1 LGFKKRTIMTFK
13 IQKPLTLLLLSGAM
27 LLGPTS
33 CKDFLE
39 EMPPSNLTPDS
50 FYTIPDHA
58 ESAIVSVYADMRGI
72 YGGAGIFSS
81 TWQMLEAPTGTS
93 GTETAQNSDLN
104 NLYSLVYD
112 GNTGHIINL
121 WNSLYRVIANANLVL
136 EKVPAITP
144 MNADQKARILA
155 EARFLRAWSYFH
167 AVRVWGD
174 VPLVLTPQTTSTPE
188 FNPGRIPQEQVYT
201 QIVNDLVE
209 AEKAPL
215 AWMNS
220 NGRVGMAAV
229 KSQLA
234 KVYLTMAGFPL
245 SKGASHF
252 TLAANKSLEVITYST
267 ANPTVVGLFPTYM
280 DVHDERLENRLEHL
294 FSLQYNVLVAGNP
307 MGNMFPNFKPVTW
320 AGQGG
325 TGSSVP
331 VAAFFNSY
339 ETGDFRAR
347 DQDGWF
353 YTTYFNNGNGARFSL
368 GAPYIF
374 KHFNF
379 VSNGREGT
387 AGTRNDNLNVPLMR
401 YAEVLLMYAEAQNEL
416 GAPNQAAYDAYKRI
430 RDRAR
435 LTTPALG
442 TFTQATFRE
451 AVWRER
457 WWELCYEQITWFDMV
472 RLRRGFNPVTKSFDN
487 FVGHVLPSSR
497 VALQATQLLF
507 PIPRPELLNNPNLK
521 TQNPGYPN

>member
-1 LGFKKRTIMTFK
+1 MTFK
-13 IQKPLTLLLLSGAM
+13 IHKSLNLLLLSGAM

-33 CKDFLE
+33 CKDFLVE
-39 EMPPSNLTPDS
+39 QAPSALTPSS

-58 ESAIVSVYADMRGI
+58 EAAIATVYADLRNI

-104 NLYSLVYD
+104 NLYALVYD
-112 GNTGHIINL
+112 GNTAHVINA

-136 EKVPAITP
+136 DKVPAITP

-155 EARFLRAWSYFH
+155 EARFLRAWAYFH
-167 AVRVWGD
+167 AVRMWSD
-174 VPLVLTPQTTSTPE
+174 VPLITKPQDTTTEDFLPGRTPQA
-188 FNPGRIPQEQVYT
+188 QVYDL
-201 QIVNDLVE
+201 IVADLVE

-215 AWMNS
+215 AWMNA

-245 SKGASHF
+245 SKGASHYK
-252 TLAANKSLEVITYST
+252 LAADKALEVVTYAN
-267 ANPTVVGLFPTYM
+267 ANPTVVGLFPTYLNI
-280 DVHDERLENRLEHL
+280 HDERLENRVEHL
-294 FSLQYNVLVAGNP
+294 FSLQYNVAVAGNP
-307 MGNMFPNFKPVTW
+307 MGNMFPNFKPVTF

-331 VAAFFNSY
+331 VPAFYNSF
-339 ETGDFRAR
+339 ETGDLRAK
-347 DQDGWF
+347 DQEGWF
-353 YTTYFNNGNGARFSL
+353 YTTYFTNGNGARFAL

-379 VSNGREGT
+379 VANGAEGV
-387 AGTRNDNLNVPLMR
+387 AGTRNDNLNVPQIR
-401 YAEVLLMYAEAQNEL
+401 YAEVLLIHAEAQNEL
-416 GAPNQAAYDAYKRI
+416 GAPTQAAYNSYKLI
-430 RDRAR
+430 RDRAK

-442 TFTQATFRE
+442 TFTQASFRE

-457 WWELCYEQITWFDMV
+457 WYELCYEQITWYDMV
-472 RLRRGFNPVTKSFDN
+472 RLRRSFNPATKTFTN
-487 FVGHVLPSSR
+487 LVGSVSPASNAKYEEKH
-497 VALQATQLLF
+497 LLF

>member
-1 LGFKKRTIMTFK
+1 MTFK

-72 YGGAGIFSS
+72 YGGSGIFSS

-155 EARFLRAWSYFH
+155 EARFLRAWAYFH
-167 AVRVWGD
+167 AVRLWGD

-280 DVHDERLENRLEHL
+280 DVHDERLENR
-294 FSLQYNVLVAGNP
+294 V
-307 MGNMFPNFKPVTW
+307 
-320 AGQGG
+320 
-325 TGSSVP
+325 
-331 VAAFFNSY
+331 
-339 ETGDFRAR
+339 
-347 DQDGWF
+347 
-353 YTTYFNNGNGARFSL
+353 
-368 GAPYIF
+368 
-374 KHFNF
+374 
-379 VSNGREGT
+379 
-387 AGTRNDNLNVPLMR
+387 
-401 YAEVLLMYAEAQNEL
+401 
-416 GAPNQAAYDAYKRI
+416 
-430 RDRAR
+430 
-435 LTTPALG
+435 
-442 TFTQATFRE
+442 
-451 AVWRER
+451 
-457 WWELCYEQITWFDMV
+457 
-472 RLRRGFNPVTKSFDN
+472 
-487 FVGHVLPSSR
+487 
-497 VALQATQLLF
+497 
-507 PIPRPELLNNPNLK
+507 
-521 TQNPGYPN
+521 

>member
-1 LGFKKRTIMTFK
+1 MTFK
-13 IQKPLTLLLLSGAM
+13 INKTASLLLLSGAM

-39 EMPPSNLTPDS
+39 ENAPSNLTPDS

-58 ESAIVSVYADMRGI
+58 ESAIASVYADLRLI
-72 YGGAGIFSS
+72 YGDAGIFSS

-104 NLYSLVYD
+104 NLYALVYD
-112 GNTGHIINL
+112 GNTGHVINA

-155 EARFLRAWSYFH
+155 EARFLRAWAYFH
-167 AVRVWGD
+167 AVRLWGD
-174 VPLVLTPQTTSTPE
+174 VPLILTPQNTSTE
-188 FNPGRIPQEQVYT
+188 QFNPTRTPQEQVYN
-201 QIVNDLVE
+201 QVVADLIE

-215 AWMNS
+215 AWMNA
-220 NGRVGMAAV
+220 NGRVGMGAV
-229 KSQLA
+229 KAQLS

-252 TLAANKSLEVITYST
+252 KLAADKSLEVITY
-267 ANPTVVGLFPTYM
+267 ANANTNTIGLFSKYM

-294 FSLQYNVLVAGNP
+294 FSIQYNVAVAGNP
-307 MGNMFPNFKPVTW
+307 MNNLFPNFKPVTF

-331 VAAFFNSY
+331 VAAFYNSY
-339 ETGDFRAR
+339 EAGDLRAK

-353 YTTYFNNGNGARFSL
+353 YTTYFTNGNGARFNL
-368 GAPYIF
+368 GAPYVF

-379 VSNGREGT
+379 VSNGIEGV
-387 AGTRNDNLNVPLMR
+387 AGTRNNNLNVPQIR
-401 YAEVLLMYAEAQNEL
+401 YAEVLLIHAEAQNEL
-416 GAPNQAAYDAYKRI
+416 GAPTPAAYDAYKRI
-430 RDRAR
+430 RDRAK

-442 TFTQATFRE
+442 TFTQASFRE

-457 WWELCYEQITWFDMV
+457 WHELCYEQITWYDMV
-472 RLRRGFNPVTKSFDN
+472 RLRRSFNPATRTFTN
-487 FVGHVLPSSR
+487 LVGSVSPASNAKYEEKH
-497 VALQATQLLF
+497 LLF